1 MRSSLR
7 DFWSVVWAAFL
18 PQNVVLVQ
26 ALGLCPI
33 LAMGIDL
40 RYGVA
45 LSACTIVTLVLTDF
59 LFALLARHVA
69 TRLQPVVYVLL
80 SSVLL
85 LGVSVVLHLFISA
98 EIYAHLYLFLP
109 LMTVNTL
116 YTYRSAIAPT
126 AERSRLSFTLADS
139 LGSAL
144 GFSLVLCVASALR
157 EMAIYGTLWNVPL
170 GYETRFPEAAHPF
183 IGFVL
188 LGFMAA
194 ALQWFKRLLRR
205 KDSQEVGVL

>member
-1 MRSSLR
+1 MKSASRTFLSTL
-7 DFWSVVWAAFL
+7 WNAFL

-33 LAMGIDL
+33 LAIGFNL
-40 RYGVA
+40 HYGVA
-45 LSACTIVTLVLTDF
+45 LSACTVVTLFLADL
-59 LFALLARHVA
+59 LFALLSKHIA
-69 TRLQPVVYVLL
+69 TRLQPIVYVLL

-85 LGVSVVLHLFISA
+85 LGAAVVLRLFISA

-109 LMTVNTL
+109 LMAVNTL

-126 AERSRLSFTLADS
+126 APRAGLAVTLADS
-139 LGSAL
+139 LGCAL

-170 GYETRFPEAAHPF
+170 GYEVRFPEAEHPF
-183 IGFVL
+183 IGFIL

-194 ALQWFKRLLRR
+194 TLQWCKKLSHR
-205 KDSQEVGVL
+205 KDSQEVGTL

>member
-1 MRSSLR
+1 MKPAFRN
-7 DFWSVVWAAFL
+7 FWSVVWNAFL

-33 LAMGIDL
+33 LAVGFNL
-40 RYGVA
+40 RYGAA
-45 LSACTIVTLVLTDF
+45 LSACVVVTLVLADL
-59 LFALLARHVA
+59 LFALLAKYIA
-69 TRLQPVVYVLL
+69 TRLQPIVYVLI

-85 LGVSVVLHLFISA
+85 LGAAVVLRAVISA

-109 LMTVNTL
+109 LMAVNTL

-126 AERSRLSFTLADS
+126 APRVSLAVTLADS
-139 LGSAL
+139 LGCAL
-144 GFSLVLCVASALR
+144 GFSLVLCIASALR

-170 GYETRFPEAAHPF
+170 GYEVRFPEAEHPF
-183 IGFVL
+183 IGFIL

-194 ALQWFKRLLRR
+194 TLQWCKNLSRR
-205 KDSQEVGVL
+205 KNTQEVGTL

>member
-1 MRSSLR
+1 MKPAFRN
-7 DFWSVVWAAFL
+7 FWSIVWDTFL

-33 LAMGIDL
+33 LAIGINL

-45 LSACTIVTLVLTDF
+45 LSACVVVTLVLADL
-59 LFALLARHVA
+59 LFALFSKRIA
-69 TRLQPVVYVLL
+69 TRLQPIVYVLL

-85 LGVSVVLHLFISA
+85 FGASVLLRLFISA

-109 LMTVNTL
+109 LMAVNTI

-126 AERSRLSFTLADS
+126 APRATLAMTLADS
-139 LGSAL
+139 LGCAL
-144 GFSLVLCVASALR
+144 GFSLVLCIASALR
-157 EMAIYGTLWNVPL
+157 EMAIYGTLWNISL
-170 GYETRFPEAAHPF
+170 GYEVRFPEAEHPF
-183 IGFVL
+183 IGFIL

-194 ALQWFKRLLRR
+194 TLQWCKNLSRR
-205 KDSQEVGVL
+205 KDTREVETL